1 MALTLA
7 ETIKWIEPSSDEWH
21 QTARNHLNN
30 LAIPQGSLGQLLSLA
45 EQLASIKKTLTPSVR
60 RKAVVTMAGDH
71 GVVAEGV
78 SSCPQEVTLQMVGNF
93 VVGGAAINVLAEAA
107 GAQVFV
113 VDMGV
118 AADLD
123 DLVNEG
129 KILSRKLGYGTANM
143 SRGPAM
149 TREQAIQGLE
159 AGINLAGDLVREGVE
174 LLATG
179 DMGIGNTTPSS
190 AILAVFSGLPI
201 QEVTG
206 RGTGIDDVA
215 LEKKIRVIQ
224 QAMDVNK
231 PDPDD
236 PVDVLAKVGGF
247 EIAGIAGLI
256 LGAAYFKVPVLVD
269 GFISSA
275 GALLAKQLAPYSLDY
290 MIAAHQSMETGHR
303 LMLKELGIKPILN
316 LDLRLGEG
324 TGAALAMNVVES
336 AAQVISKMLT
346 FEGAGVTPGADR
358 VNV

>member
-1 MALTLA
+1 MELTLVEA
-7 ETIKWIEPSSDEWH
+7 IKGIEPSSEEWR
-21 QTARNHLNN
+21 QRARTHLNN
-30 LAIPQGSLGQLLSLA
+30 LAIPPGSLGLLLSLA
-45 EQLASIKKTLTPSVR
+45 EQLAAIKQSLTPSVR
-60 RKAVVTMAGDH
+60 SKAVVTMAGDH

-78 SSCPQEVTLQMVGNF
+78 SACPQEVTLQMVSNF
-93 VVGGAAINVLAEAA
+93 VAGGAAINILAETA
-107 GAQVFV
+107 GARVIV

-118 AADLD
+118 ADD
-123 DLVNEG
+123 MNDLVKDG
-129 KILSRKLGYGTANM
+129 KILSRKVDYGTQNM

-206 RGTGIDDVA
+206 RGTGIDDTA
-215 LEKKIRVIQ
+215 FEKKIRVIQ
-224 QAMDVNK
+224 QALDVNK
-231 PDPDD
+231 PNPKD

-247 EIAGIAGLI
+247 EIAGIAGFI

-275 GALLAKQLAPYSLDY
+275 GALLAKEIAPYSLDY
-290 MIAAHQSMETGHR
+290 MIAAHQSLESGHK
-303 LMLKELGIKPILN
+303 LMLKEVGLKPILN

-336 AAQVISKMLT
+336 AANVIGKMLT
-346 FEGAGVTPGADR
+346 FEDAGVSKGSSGVSA
-358 VNV
+358 